1 MYHPIKPYKTINLQF
16 PLFPAPLAF
25 LHLPDP
31 LPRFGDDVKA
41 PETAAA
47 ADRAVAVAAIAG
59 AAGAKVAGVVLAK
72 RGSSKEH
79 APETRTKKWT
89 EGSIWSLILRYI
101 HVLVFG
107 FFWISSDFFGF
118 IWPNGFHW
126 WMDAANLKRW

>member
-16 PLFPAPLAF
+16 PLFPAPLTF

-79 APETRTKKWT
+79 APETRTKKWK
-89 EGSIWSLILRYI
+89 EMERRDHMIINIMLYSCIWIYLDL
-101 HVLVFG
+101 L
-107 FFWISSDFFGF
+107 
-118 IWPNGFHW
+118 
-126 WMDAANLKRW
+126 